1 MNKNVGFKLSQK
13 ESERANEWSQKE
25 SERDKETKGENEKER
40 VCALKRIHVLKAVKA
55 KKDDKNNET
64 LKRVL

>member
-1 MNKNVGFKLSQK
+1 MKTSDSNELSQ
-13 ESERANEWSQKE
+13 NE
-25 SERDKETKGENEKER
+25 SERDKGGEWKKEWES
-40 VCALKRIHVLKAVKA
+40 VCALKRIHVLKTVKA

>member
-1 MNKNVGFKLSQK
+1 MNGSRKRV
-13 ESERANEWSQKE
+13 
-25 SERDKETKGENEKER
+25 KETKVEKEKER
-40 VCALKRIHVLKAVKA
+40 VCTLKRIHVLKAVKA

>member
-1 MNKNVGFKLSQK
+1 MIQMNGARKRVKG
-13 ESERANEWSQKE
+13 
-25 SERDKETKGENEKER
+25 TKGENEKER
-40 VCALKRIHVLKAVKA
+40 ACALKRIHVLKAVKA